1 MLVVSDTSPLSCLAS
16 IQRLDLLA
24 EQFGRVH
31 VPPAVK
37 IEAMRHPNPLAR
49 VSLEEGFSKDWI
61 VEDST
66 TELLP
71 LVLFLKRTLDQGE
84 SEAISLAVNRHAELL
99 LIDEREGRASARG
112 FGIRLTGTLG
122 ILMRAKLDGSLNSL
136 GESLEKLRANFA
148 FSLAPEL
155 VERALREVGEA

>member
-1 MLVVSDTSPLSCLAS
+1 MHVVSDTSPLSCLAS

-24 EQFGRVH
+24 EQFGRVY

-37 IEAMRHPNPLAR
+37 IEAMRHPNPGASD
-49 VSLEEGFSKDWI
+49 SLDEGFDKGWI

-71 LVLFLKRTLDQGE
+71 LILFLKRTLDQGE
-84 SEAISLAVNRHAELL
+84 SEAISLAVNRHAEIL
-99 LIDEREGRASARG
+99 LIDEREGREAARG
-112 FGIRLTGTLG
+112 LGVRLTGTLG

-136 GESLEKLRANFA
+136 GETLEKLRKNYA
-148 FSLAPEL
+148 FSLAPGL
-155 VERALREVGEA
+155 VERALHQVGEV